1 MKRAIKILFF
11 LLGVSVVLLI
21 ILWTTLT
28 RWAPVVAKHFLPT
41 PVTLSL
47 SEPQLVNHQ
56 IRFPSVGLSANNCS
70 LATVTDARISFF
82 PIRAKVD
89 GLDVNAEC
97 LDGIKTSEESPSS
110 PINITEILDAIPQF
124 SLVIDKITLHSWEQY
139 QGSLWLRSTA
149 DSPLMLDYQ
158 GKNVRVSSFVNSQN
172 QLIVQQFSATL
183 PQSTLALEELQ
194 ALDQNKPQEEPQHIE
209 LTAQLALPLTTAQL
223 PETGD
228 IEAQFKLIELNKR
241 LNTKLHWQRD
251 QGLLTVT
258 DLEQQQELFHLP
270 WQVSSSQ
277 VTVTDGQWR
286 WNDGQIPLHGG
297 IAFQIDNWNQTLS
310 EFVVSGR
317 LNMLTDAKKGKANLV
332 LTLEPSRIN
341 LLDADIDFR
350 LNGQVKYD
358 DMVLDI
364 NLPAKIAGQL
374 VSPTVA
380 FMPGSLLRA
389 YGRVSPTI
397 LLREIRL
404 PLAGTRLNAE
414 GISGRLQAI
423 LKVKEQYW
431 GDFDIHLDGSANKFN
446 IDKGK
451 WFWNYWGN
459 AQLPALAARWDVK
472 GNGSWQD
479 TQLTLNSLNTGFDQ
493 IKYGLLSMSAPRLK
507 LTSPLVWQRDHAKAD
522 FYGALQLTSNR
533 MLFGADSYLPKI
545 TANAELKGTSPASF
559 QLKGDL
565 STRQV
570 GPIVIFGRWDGE
582 RLRGEARWPE
592 QSVKA
597 FQTLIPKDLGI
608 ELREGKLFSQAAF
621 SMTPENGFIAGGH
634 WRVQNTSLWMKD
646 GELNGLDFVLPW
658 KLHNSTW
665 TLGEKS
671 PVELRIKHVS
681 NLFEFTD
688 IKADLSGTY
697 PPTETHPI
705 QLSNVGFKMLGGEI
719 NLDLLRWPQN
729 KPATIS
735 VHQVELSELFTK
747 LKVSQFAV
755 SGRVNG
761 ELPFYLNNPDWIIK
775 GGWMENNGPL
785 TLRLDTN
792 FVESIAKDN
801 ISAGSA
807 IGWLQYL
814 EIQRS
819 RTDVNVTNLGL
830 LTMSTILE
838 GYNTKEA
845 KKREVHLNYHH
856 EENIFQLW
864 RSLRFGTGLEEWL
877 EKNI

>member
-1 MKRAIKILFF
+1 MKRAIKVLFF

-21 ILWTTLT
+21 ILWSTLT
-28 RWAPVVAKHFLPT
+28 RWAPVVAKHFLPE

-47 SEPQLVNHQ
+47 SEPQFVNRQ
-56 IRFPSVGLSANNCS
+56 IRLPSIGLSAGNCS
-70 LATVTDARISFF
+70 LVTVTDARVSFF
-82 PIRAKVD
+82 PINVKIDELDINAQCVD
-89 GLDVNAEC
+89 N
-97 LDGIKTSEESPSS
+97 IKSSEEPSS
-110 PINITEILDAIPQF
+110 SPVNIAEILDAIPRF
-124 SLVIDKITLHSWEQY
+124 SLVIDKTKLHSWEQY

-158 GKNVRVSSFVNSQN
+158 GENVRVSSFVNSQN

-194 ALDQNKPQEEPQHIE
+194 PLNQNKPPVEPQHIE
-209 LTAQLALPLTTAQL
+209 LTAQLALPLTTAQM
-223 PETGD
+223 PEAGD
-228 IEAQFKLIELNKR
+228 IEAQFKLIELNKL
-241 LNTKLHWQRD
+241 LNAKLHWQRD

-258 DLEQQQELFHLP
+258 DVEPQQELFYLP

-277 VTVTDGQWR
+277 VTVTDGR
-286 WNDGQIPLHGG
+286 WSWQDAEIPLHGG
-297 IAFQIDNWNQTLS
+297 IAFQIDNWNQALS
-310 EFVVSGR
+310 EFVISGR

-341 LLDADIDFR
+341 LLDANIDFR

-380 FMPGSLLRA
+380 FMPGSLMRA
-389 YGRVSPTI
+389 YGQVSPTI

-414 GISGRLQAI
+414 GITGRLQAI

-431 GDFDIHLDGSANKFN
+431 GDFDIHLDGNANKFN
-446 IDKGK
+446 IDQGK

-472 GNGSWQD
+472 GNGSWHD

-507 LTSPLVWQRDHAKAD
+507 LTSPLVWQRDPTKAD

-608 ELREGKLFSQAAF
+608 ELRQGKLFSQAAF

-688 IKADLSGTY
+688 IKADLSVTY
-697 PPTETHPI
+697 PPTDTNPI

-719 NLDLLRWPQN
+719 NLDLLRWPQI

-775 GGWMENNGPL
+775 GGWMENSGPL